1 MDKMFKGFFHYT
13 KEEKF
18 EMVCNFSLHFTH
30 IAHLRQVIQVVH
42 VLIPRSIKWETPEN
56 IWILGHSYTG
66 QSWAS
71 PFRDDMGRSGPLW
84 VISFELAH
92 KGSTYEGNGLYH
104 VELAVGW
111 LVE

>member
-1 MDKMFKGFFHYT
+1 M
-13 KEEKF
+13 
-18 EMVCNFSLHFTH
+18 
-30 IAHLRQVIQVVH
+30 
-42 VLIPRSIKWETPEN
+42 IPRSIKWETPED

-71 PFRDDMGRSGPLW
+71 PFRDDMGRSGPLC